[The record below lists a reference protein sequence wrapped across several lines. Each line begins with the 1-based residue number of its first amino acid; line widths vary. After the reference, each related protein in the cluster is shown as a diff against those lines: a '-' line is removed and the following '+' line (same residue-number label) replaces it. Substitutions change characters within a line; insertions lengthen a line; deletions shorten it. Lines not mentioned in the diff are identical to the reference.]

1 MVGWHHG
8 LNGHEFA
15 QAPGDGEDGKPG
27 VLQRVGHDLVTE
39 QQHVKRCCD
48 EGSLVKQSGKHW
60 PKRSEDIS
68 IAGLHEA
75 LPMGA
80 LFMITPDGTQEWAHV
95 CDHRTLFP
103 ELLAGLVCTEWSL
116 EKSARDHTEVKEE
129 RTLPSEFQPHCI
141 PVGGLSGW
149 SLSSGSGGCGIDR
162 SVATSTASSPI
173 SDPNSHIFCLSP
185 SLPPRILTPPCI
197 FRPPC

>member
-60 PKRSEDIS
+60 PKCSEDVS

-80 LFMITPDGTQEWAHV
+80 LFIITPDRTQEWAHV

-103 ELLAGLVCTEWSL
+103 ELLAGLVCTE
-116 EKSARDHTEVKEE
+116 
-129 RTLPSEFQPHCI
+129 
-141 PVGGLSGW
+141 
-149 SLSSGSGGCGIDR
+149 
-162 SVATSTASSPI
+162 
-173 SDPNSHIFCLSP
+173 
-185 SLPPRILTPPCI
+185 
-197 FRPPC
+197 